1 MLKFYII
8 LLGEEVIDM
17 EQYIP
22 YLIDGF
28 LILFLIIRFVRG
40 YNKGFIRE
48 IFSLI
53 LNVGAIVLL
62 ILYLNPLR
70 DFLVKYIDIAKI
82 VGEKSNKWIN
92 YLLSM
97 SKYLVVTLIILIAF
111 SLISKLL
118 TLWTKK
124 LVQRLRDDHP
134 TFASFDKCGGFLFG
148 LVNGLITLAI
158 VCYIAFQP
166 IFLPQGQEYLQKTQ
180 FATTIYDMT
189 EKGLVKV
196 AKVEK
201 EKVNEIIIKYLLGT
215 ELEKSETDEFKSRT
229 LAKLIIDI
237 PTLISNPQK
246 LLDAKGTENQS
257 IVIFNYIS
265 DISAFADLTSKVPED
280 AELNKRFGLIY
291 DHLVSQL
298 PDVVIHNINELEY
311 NAMFDEETGTFY
323 QVGLSQEQINALKS
337 KCVPDIE

>member
-1 MLKFYII
+1 M
-8 LLGEEVIDM
+8 IDM
-17 EQYIP
+17 EQYIS

-28 LILFLIIRFVRG
+28 LILFLIIRFVSG

-53 LNVGAIVLL
+53 LNVGGIVLL
-62 ILYLNPLR
+62 VLYLNPLR
-70 DFLVKYIDIAKI
+70 NFLVKYIDIAKI
-82 VGEKSNKWIN
+82 VGEKDNKWIN

-134 TFASFDKCGGFLFG
+134 NFASFDKIFGFLFG
-148 LVNGLITLAI
+148 LVNGLITLA
-158 VCYIAFQP
+158 VACYIAFQP
-166 IFLPQGQEYLQKTQ
+166 IFLPQGQQYMQKTQ
-180 FATTIYDMT
+180 FATTVYDIT
-189 EKGLVKV
+189 EKALVNV

-215 ELEKSETDEFKSRT
+215 ELEKSETDEFKSKS
-229 LAKLIIDI
+229 LAKLIVDI
-237 PTLISNPQK
+237 PSLISNPQK
-246 LLDAKGTENQS
+246 LLEAKGTDTQG
-257 IVIFNYIS
+257 IVIYNYIS
-265 DISAFADLTSKVPED
+265 YISALADLTSKVPED
-280 AELNKRFGLIY
+280 SELYKRFGLIY

-298 PDVVIHNINELEY
+298 PEIEVLKIDEPGY
-311 NAMFDEETGTFY
+311 NAMFNEETGTFY
-323 QVGLSQEQINALKS
+323 QVGLSQEQINVLKN
-337 KCVPDIE
+337 KCVPDTK